1 MLPTSLPQKAR
12 GVVGEKTHAIS
23 SDRASPDRKPWET
36 LPWMDRSTLFSS
48 LGTFRTS
55 SRLRKTLLPLASCKN
70 EVLHSGGSK
79 KLKNSQSPTQDQSG
93 THTQVPRLPRKK
105 SPSAQHRSPHHTSR
119 ALRLTAGSLPSHIT
133 AVGADRDTGCI
144 SQTGTLMLTGGA

>member
-12 GVVGEKTHAIS
+12 CVLGEKTHVIS
-23 SDRASPDRKPWET
+23 SDRASSDRKPWET

-70 EVLHSGGSK
+70 EVLHSGGSR
-79 KLKNSQSPTQDQSG
+79 KLKNSQSPAQDRSG
-93 THTQVPRLPRKK
+93 THTQVPRLLQK

-119 ALRLTAGSLPSHIT
+119 ALRLTAGSLPSRIT

-144 SQTGTLMLTGGA
+144 SQTGTLMLTEGA